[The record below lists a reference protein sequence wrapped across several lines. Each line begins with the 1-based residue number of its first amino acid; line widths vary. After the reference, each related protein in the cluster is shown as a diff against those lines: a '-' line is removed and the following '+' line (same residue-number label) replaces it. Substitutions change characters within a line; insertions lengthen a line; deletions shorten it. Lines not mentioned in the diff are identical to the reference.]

1 MHDVSR
7 SFFTTAGNPVRPGA
21 LVKKVGDMILVNKSV
36 RVLLIF
42 DNINAVREN
51 VKQINEGIQIV
62 KDKMVHSKIFNVRLE
77 KKLDTIKL
85 KVTKVENNFLHKRD
99 KRGLGIAIAS
109 GSLVG
114 LGVTSIG
121 LYADLRSS
129 VNHLENS
136 VSRIDALQE
145 ETENIQLTINEMI
158 VTIEQLSINNS
169 NVKEFL
175 EVFLALDQLHIKVN
189 ELNAEMEQLI
199 KDLVMANAGHVTSTL
214 FSTPQLLNITQQ
226 AKYEWNFQPFF
237 DAINIALL
245 YTTSSLDIL

>member
-1 MHDVSR
+1 MACMILAVASLA
-7 SFFTTAGNPVRPGA
+7 TAWNPVRPRA
-21 LVKKVGDMILVNKSV
+21 LVKKVGDMIIVNQSV
-36 RVLLIF
+36 RVLLKF
-42 DNINAVREN
+42 DNINTVREN
-51 VKQINEGIQIV
+51 VRQINEGIQIV
-62 KDKMVHSKIFNVRLE
+62 KDKMVHSEIFNVRLE

-85 KVTKVENNFLHKRD
+85 KVTKVENNFLHNKD
-99 KRGLGIAIAS
+99 KRGLGIVIAI

-145 ETENIQLTINEMI
+145 EPEDIQLTISEVI
-158 VTIEQLSINNS
+158 VTIEQLSINTS

-175 EVFLALDQLHIKVN
+175 EIFMALDQLHITVN

-199 KDLVMANAGHVTSTL
+199 QD
-214 FSTPQLLNITQQ
+214 
-226 AKYEWNFQPFF
+226 
-237 DAINIALL
+237 
-245 YTTSSLDIL
+245 